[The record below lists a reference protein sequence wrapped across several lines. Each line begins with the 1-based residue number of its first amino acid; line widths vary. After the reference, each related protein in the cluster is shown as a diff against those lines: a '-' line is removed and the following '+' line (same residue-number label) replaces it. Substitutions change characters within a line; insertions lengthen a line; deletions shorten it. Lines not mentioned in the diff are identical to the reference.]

1 MSSNAISGSLGAA
14 VEQGLVRPASTLS
27 ASCDPGTTRRFLEL
41 LRTPEAGCTELRVLH
56 AGFDRWGQ
64 VRRALDLGQTTG
76 GSTLAGWYS
85 DIERL
90 TAQARKLRG
99 VSGYVTINPVC
110 HDLLARCD
118 HRLGRS
124 RHTTRDV
131 DVVVLR
137 WLFLDI
143 DPVRPP
149 DISSTGAELAAA
161 IARRDD
167 ILNGEPDLAGSSLWG
182 CSGTGAWILVRLPDY
197 PNDAPHRALV
207 VQTVKTISGKYSDA
221 VVQVD
226 QATVNPARLIGLP
239 GTLKAKG
246 SPRPDRPWRL
256 VTLDGMGPRAP
267 TPARGLPAETKR

>member
-1 MSSNAISGSLGAA
+1 MGRIASPEGLNDAI
-14 VEQGLVRPASTLS
+14 ERGLVRPASSLAARS
-27 ASCDPGTTRRFLEL
+27 DPGMTRRFLEL
-41 LRTPEAGCTELRVLH
+41 LRNPEAGCTELRVLR

-64 VRRALDLGQTTG
+64 VCRSSDHCQSHR
-76 GSTLAGWYS
+76 GSTLAGWFT
-85 DIERL
+85 DVERL
-90 TAQARKLRG
+90 TAQARRLRE

-110 HDLLARCD
+110 PDLLARSD
-118 HRLGRS
+118 HRLCLS

-131 DVVVLR
+131 DIAVLR

-149 DISSTGAELAAA
+149 DISSTDAECKAA

-167 ILNGEPDLAGSSLWG
+167 ILSGEPELANSALWG
-182 CSGTGAWILVRLPDY
+182 CSGNGAWILVRLPDY
-197 PNDAPHRALV
+197 PNDPFHRDLV
-207 VQTVKTISGKYSDA
+207 VQTVRKISGKYTDA
-221 VVQVD
+221 AVQID

-246 SPRPDRPWRL
+246 SPRPDRPWRV

-267 TPARGLPAETKR
+267 APTR